1 MFTAFIQLLSGFA
14 ARLPDG
20 GHFDDDPTQI
30 WIIGSRDQ
38 VMHTMNEFCVKRIA
52 PDRARFSP
60 IIPAWFAP
68 GKFMVILRR

>member
-1 MFTAFIQLLSGFA
+1 MSTEFNELLSGFA
-14 ARLPDG
+14 GRLPEG
-20 GHFDDDPTQI
+20 GNFDDDKTQI

-38 VMHTMNEFCVKRIA
+38 VRHTMNEFCVKRIA

-68 GKFMVILRR
+68 GKFMVILER